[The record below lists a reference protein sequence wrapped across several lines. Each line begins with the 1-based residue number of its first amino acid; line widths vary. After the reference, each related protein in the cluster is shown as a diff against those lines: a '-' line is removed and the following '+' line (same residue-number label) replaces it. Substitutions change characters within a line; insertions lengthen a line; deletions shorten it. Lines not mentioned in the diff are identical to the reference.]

1 MSCCGCNRTP
11 CVCVPRCETDCP
23 EIVDYT
29 FTNVN
34 LAGVGVYSAT
44 VSQEVQFRGIRS
56 TNGNLTVAANAGL
69 GTVDLTISD
78 LALAGTKTFANAA
91 SRALTIPDFQG
102 QLGVQLDTSAPY
114 ISTGTNAGDWDTNAM
129 FVLGVANT
137 PQDGTTT
144 TIDLRDGTNSADI
157 VLIPTG
163 GVTWT
168 INSSGLTLSGGTI
181 NNLGQLSQQGTAVFH
196 DTTTIQFGATLLIDA
211 FAIVNFSTAS
221 IIQQNGIAVSANSV
235 LTTSSTAGEL
245 SSALIDTFVSEANVQ
260 TYGLPSGTLDRTTFA
275 SFGGQTIS
283 NPPTQAE
290 VQAIDDALVLVSQRL
305 AALITDLMA
314 TLKPHA

>member
-34 LAGVGVYSAT
+34 LAGVGVYSST
-44 VSQEVQFRGIRS
+44 VSQEVQFKGIRS
-56 TNGNLTVAANAGL
+56 TNGNIVVANNAAL
-69 GTVDLTISD
+69 GTVDLTISSS
-78 LALAGTKTFANAA
+78 TFNSTQTFDNAA
-91 SRALTIPDFQG
+91 ARALTVPDFDG
-102 QLGVQLDTSAPY
+102 QFGAQLDTGVPY
-114 ISTGTNAGDWDTNAM
+114 LSTGTNAGDWSQYPWLILDVT
-129 FVLGVANT
+129 NT
-137 PQDGTTT
+137 PIDTGTT
-144 TIDLRDGTNSADI
+144 TIDLTIGNTGSAS
-157 VLIPTG
+157 VVFTL
-163 GVTWT
+163 GVGSAFT
-168 INSSGLTLSGGTI
+168 ISTSGLTLT
-181 NNLGQLSQQGTAVFH
+181 NNVASLYQLQVTNQAVF
-196 DTTTIQFGATLLIDA
+196 TSV
-211 FAIVNFSTAS
+211 VNFG
-221 IIQQNGIAVSANSV
+221 IGHVIQAFGVDLPADSV
-235 LTTSSTAGEL
+235 FITSGTDGEL

-260 TYGLPSGTLDRTTFA
+260 TYGLPSGTLARTTFA
-275 SFGGQTIS
+275 SFAGQTIS